1 MEIFTKLKQILDN
14 LYTNFKTIV
23 GPIAVLAVAICAI
36 KIIMAENDR
45 SVQSAKT
52 WLIGIIIG
60 LIIFY
65 LAPTI
70 VSTFSALS

>member
-1 MEIFTKLKQILDN
+1 MEVFNQLKLIFEN
-14 LYTNFKTIV
+14 LYNNFKTIV
-23 GPIAVLAVAICAI
+23 GPIAILAVAICSI
-36 KIIMAENDR
+36 KIIIAENDR
-45 SVQSAKT
+45 SVQSAKN

-65 LAPTI
+65 LAPAI